1 LKQGNAEIADS
12 TNVSNKLSGSV
23 IKTYLGPVN
32 EINLTCVV
40 QLKQRR
46 ANTRK
51 TKKKNGQFVQ
61 RKRES
66 NDANAEKR
74 PHYLRLR
81 TVVILVAFGLLL
93 LSAGILWV
101 NWSSPP
107 QQPQLQ
113 QFQPHADVNVL
124 RAAILDGL
132 YDTEPNSTLTGSIV
146 QCLSNAGYMVDVF
159 RGTNVTIDLLRNVG
173 GYKILILRLHS
184 TIHTDGFLYFFS
196 GEKYAESKY
205 VNEQLAGAVR
215 KAYTFNESEP
225 PYFALK
231 AVFLGNNKPDNLNG
245 TTIILTG
252 CNGTGTPYV
261 IQRFFER
268 GAKAYVSWDGYV
280 DLSHSDE
287 ATLRLVRALY
297 SEGLSPKEAV
307 EEVNREV
314 GPDPFYQSELV
325 CNLP

>member
-1 LKQGNAEIADS
+1 
-12 TNVSNKLSGSV
+12 
-23 IKTYLGPVN
+23 
-32 EINLTCVV
+32 VV
-40 QLKQRR
+40 QLTRSR
-46 ANTRK
+46 AGKRQA
-51 TKKKNGQFVQ
+51 KKNRQFTQ
-61 RKRES
+61 RTQERCK
-66 NDANAEKR
+66 AIAEKGPDFR
-74 PHYLRLR
+74 RLR

-101 NWSSPP
+101 NWSSAPR
-107 QQPQLQ
+107 QPQLQ
-113 QFQPHADVNVL
+113 QFQPHADVNVP

-132 YDTEPNSTLTGSIV
+132 YDKGLNSTLAGSMA

-225 PYFALK
+225 PYFALN
-231 AVFLGNNKPDNLNG
+231 AVFLGNNKPDGLNG
-245 TTIILTG
+245 TTIILAG
-252 CNGTGTPYV
+252 CNGTATPYV

-268 GAKAYVSWDGYV
+268 GVKAYVSWDGYV

-287 ATLRLVRALY
+287 ATLRLVGALY

>member
-1 LKQGNAEIADS
+1 
-12 TNVSNKLSGSV
+12 V
-23 IKTYLGPVN
+23 P
-32 EINLTCVV
+32 
-40 QLKQRR
+40 
-46 ANTRK
+46 
-51 TKKKNGQFVQ
+51 
-61 RKRES
+61 
-66 NDANAEKR
+66 
-74 PHYLRLR
+74 
-81 TVVILVAFGLLL
+81 
-93 LSAGILWV
+93 
-101 NWSSPP
+101 
-107 QQPQLQ
+107 
-113 QFQPHADVNVL
+113 

-132 YDTEPNSTLTGSIV
+132 YDKGLNSTLAGSMA

-225 PYFALK
+225 PYFALN
-231 AVFLGNNKPDNLNG
+231 AVFLGNNKPDGLNG
-245 TTIILTG
+245 TTIILAG
-252 CNGTGTPYV
+252 CNGTATPYV

-268 GAKAYVSWDGYV
+268 GVKAYVSWDGYV

-287 ATLRLVRALY
+287 ATLRLVGALY

>member
-1 LKQGNAEIADS
+1 M
-12 TNVSNKLSGSV
+12 NVSNKLSGSV

-40 QLKQRR
+40 QLKRRR

-74 PHYLRLR
+74 PRSRRLR
-81 TVVILVAFGLLL
+81 NAMILIVSSIVIF
-93 LSAGILWV
+93 SACFFWV
-101 NWSSPP
+101 NRPSVS
-107 QQPQLQ
+107 QQAQDS
-113 QFQPHADVNVL
+113 ADLNL
-124 RAAILDGL
+124 PRAAILDGL
-132 YDTEPNSTLTGSIV
+132 YDKAPNSTLTESMV
-146 QCLSNAGYMVDVF
+146 KYLSNAGYILDVY
-159 RGTNVTIDLLRNVG
+159 RGKNVTIDLLRNIG
-173 GYKILILRLHS
+173 GYEILILRLHS
-184 TIHTDGFLYFFS
+184 AVHTDGFLYVFS
-196 GEKYAESKY
+196 GEEYTESKY
-205 VNEQLAGAVR
+205 VDEQLAGAVR
-215 KAYTFNESEP
+215 KAYTFDESEP

-231 AVFLGNNKPDNLNG
+231 AVFLGNNKPDSLNG